1 MTRRSVVLALVAVAA
16 GWGCADRAAEPSMPS
31 LSLAGASGVVGDFSQ
46 KVTEVVGSGERVVYQ
61 LDTTLSAPF
70 DETGAAV
77 APAPTL
83 GIPGPLG
90 WTSPAAF
97 ETGVW
102 GRYGSFVD
110 SAGVLHE
117 LIVRSDGGPVTSA
130 EYRRGGRRAL
140 VYRAAWTP
148 VTGGWLVDA
157 ESATFT
163 LQGGAAV
170 RVDLTAHRMDL
181 ARASSGARLRLAGA
195 AMAGLLFPTP
205 LAAQNGWFFSECDGE
220 WLGYIGAVLLTEVA
234 WGKFVA
240 TKSLLDLRKAM
251 AATATAGV
259 ALGKLVD
266 CMVSQPDQPN
276 QDG

>member
-1 MTRRSVVLALVAVAA
+1 
-16 GWGCADRAAEPSMPS
+16 MPS
-31 LSLAGASGVVGDFSQ
+31 LSLAGASGVVGDFRHT
-46 KVTEVVGSGERVVYQ
+46 VTELAGSGERVVYQ

-70 DETGAAV
+70 DETGAAFPPGPLV
-77 APAPTL
+77 GL
-83 GIPGPLG
+83 PGPLG
-90 WTSPAAF
+90 WTAPATF

-102 GRYGSFVD
+102 GHSGSFVD

-117 LIVRSDGGPVTSA
+117 VTVRSDGGPVTSA
-130 EYRRGGRRAL
+130 EYYRGGRRVL
-140 VYRAAWTP
+140 QYRATWTP
-148 VTGGWLVDA
+148 VTDGWLVDA
-157 ESATFT
+157 ESATFM

-170 RVDLTAHRMDL
+170 RVDLAAQRMAL

-195 AMAGLLFPTP
+195 AVAGLLLPTP
-205 LAAQNGWFFSECDGE
+205 LAAQNGLFFSECDGE

-234 WGKFVA
+234 WGRFVA
-240 TKSLLDLRKAM
+240 TKSPLDLRKAM

-276 QDG
+276 QNG